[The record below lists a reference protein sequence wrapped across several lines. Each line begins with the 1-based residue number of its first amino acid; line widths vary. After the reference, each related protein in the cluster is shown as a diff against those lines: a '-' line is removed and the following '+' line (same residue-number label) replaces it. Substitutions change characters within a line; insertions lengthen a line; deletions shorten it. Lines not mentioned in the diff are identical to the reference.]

1 MYWMYCL
8 CIRVHN
14 TFAIRQQIWE
24 HFLAQTQFL
33 FSFKRKRAWSICFSH
48 YILLLLRYVWKKR
61 GWGGGGWPNFKLF
74 WSTWDPLS
82 SRKALADKNEAIK
95 CGVWPLSSLHTALL
109 IADWLRQLWYYPI
122 KGQEWE
128 KIYTKMQHRENG
140 RWEEFNAK
148 YFIRKNGER
157 AKCQWLNL
165 FAISI
170 GCINKYHHSIGAHF
184 LCAIFLLVV

>member
-1 MYWMYCL
+1 MSNEQWANERIPSPCFCLVSSRKGLDRFAFHTIYSYC
-8 CIRVHN
+8 
-14 TFAIRQQIWE
+14 
-24 HFLAQTQFL
+24 
-33 FSFKRKRAWSICFSH
+33 
-48 YILLLLRYVWKKR
+48 YVMDGKKEV
-61 GWGGGGWPNFKLF
+61 GGGGWPNFKLF

-95 CGVWPLSSLHTALL
+95 CGVWPLSSLHMCTALL

-157 AKCQWLNL
+157 AKYQWLNL
-165 FAISI
+165 FAISN